1 MRTPKPKLLS
11 LVLLQATALVLCGCF
26 PWHYDVTEEGVAFNK
41 VRREGN
47 GLLIGELREDTVIG
61 GRPCKQGWVH
71 LLASG
76 VPVGF
81 TAFRE
86 IDLGRLKIPADTW
99 VFQNKDGVV
108 TVCAF
113 PRNFEVQ
120 GYLCRG
126 SGGPKGVQTAF
137 YPDGALKQFFLCS
150 DTRIQG
156 VPCRAGIF
164 EETIKLHEN
173 GRLKSCVLSED
184 LVRDGRTYP
193 RGARLRFDPDGK
205 ITPWPR

>member
-1 MRTPKPKLLS
+1 M
-11 LVLLQATALVLCGCF
+11 
-26 PWHYDVTEEGVAFNK
+26 AFSK

-47 GLLIGELREDTVIG
+47 GLLIGELKEDTVIG

-71 LLASG
+71 LLPSG

-81 TAFRE
+81 TASRE
-86 IDLGRLKIPADTW
+86 IDLGRIEIPADTW

-113 PRNFEVQ
+113 PRNLAVQ
-120 GYLCRG
+120 GHLCRG

-137 YPDGALKQFFLCS
+137 YPDGALKQFFLCG
-150 DTRIQG
+150 DTQIQD

-164 EETIKLHEN
+164 DETIKLHEN
-173 GRLKSCVLSED
+173 GRLKSCVLSDD
-184 LVRDGRTYP
+184 LVRDGHAYP
-193 RGARLRFDPDGK
+193 KGARIRFDSDGR
-205 ITPWPR
+205 IIPGSR